1 MAKFDIKKL
10 IETHTTDGE
19 VDYTKVNEELEEQN
33 RNIVVKEANKE
44 VEKLKGEQLTNL
56 IKEIGVDGETIDD
69 LKLYIKKLGG
79 STDEVKEEAL
89 KLEKELKELQGKYEA
104 EVETRTKYE
113 QEQKEQKEL
122 DLIKSLGVEDEKQI
136 KYLKWDLSQKVSDE
150 KDFATVVE
158 EYRKENDITTT
169 TKFVKD
175 EFGSV
180 KSTKDLDISEAW
192 KAKRNLRRK

>member
-10 IETHTTDGE
+10 IDTHTTDGE
-19 VDYTKVNEELEEQN
+19 VDYTKVNEELETQN
-33 RNIVVKEANKE
+33 RNIVVKESKKE

-89 KLEKELKELQGKYEA
+89 RLEKELKELQGKYEE
-104 EVETRTKYE
+104 EVNNRTKLE
-113 QEQKEQKEL
+113 ETQKEAKEL
-122 DLIKSLGVEDEKQI
+122 ELIKSLGVTDEKQI
-136 KYLKWDLSQKVSDE
+136 KYLKWDLSQQVTDE

-169 TKFVKD
+169 TKFIKD
-175 EFGSV
+175 DFGSV

>member
-89 KLEKELKELQGKYEA
+89 KLEKELKELQGKYDA

>member
-10 IETHTTDGE
+10 IETHTNDGE
-19 VDYTKVNEELEEQN
+19 VDYTKINEELEEQN
-33 RNIVVKEANKE
+33 RNIVVKESKKE

-89 KLEKELKELQGKYEA
+89 RLEKELKELKGKYDT
-104 EVETRTKYE
+104 EVETRTKLE
-113 QEQKEQKEL
+113 AAQKEQAEIE
-122 DLIKSLGVEDEKQI
+122 LIKGLGVTDEKQI
-136 KYLKWDLSQKVSDE
+136 KYLKWDLSQQVTDE

-158 EYRKENDITTT
+158 EYKKENDITTT

-175 EFGSV
+175 DFGSV
-180 KSTKDLDISEAW
+180 KSTKDLDIGEAW
-192 KAKRNLRRK
+192 KAQRNLRRK